1 MACSDSGR
9 RAPRKAPFAASTLRT
24 SSASGAA
31 APTQN
36 ANPWLAA
43 VGGSEVGAAA
53 TAAIAAAPALTTARA
68 AAWLPGSAEQG
79 LSRPDF
85 PEDQTSGPAHLEM
98 RLPIGSDTYQRS
110 LLASADFVE
119 LASGRTQHGNDIGA
133 PWLASAGKEE
143 QRGDDNWMAAV
154 EAAVAS
160 NYESAELQYGA
171 AFADAAV
178 EDQEDTAASGDGGG
192 GGTVANEPPCEEAE
206 LQAEEQAMEGAS
218 QEAWMDT
225 VRQPPTRSGTQAA
238 AAWRAPAPVQQPEAS
253 KPGAIDQPAGQKRSS
268 DVASSSPSSGSD
280 SSSGSSAASQALDH
294 PDFRFALQALTSQ
307 IQQSFASLEERL
319 ESFETQVNTS
329 VCELQAQVT
338 LMEGRVRCVEES
350 AQTAAA
356 SAALSHPASPMKEP
370 AAVVAPR
377 DQRTTTRQLVVT
389 QRRHKERLPALE
401 PSHDVVVTLQEGA
414 DGQSGLSN
422 DSTLRFV
429 EAVAARFSEARQY
442 MMETTRD
449 DASVSQPAATG

>member
-1 MACSDSGR
+1 
-9 RAPRKAPFAASTLRT
+9 
-24 SSASGAA
+24 
-31 APTQN
+31 
-36 ANPWLAA
+36 
-43 VGGSEVGAAA
+43 
-53 TAAIAAAPALTTARA
+53 
-68 AAWLPGSAEQG
+68 
-79 LSRPDF
+79 
-85 PEDQTSGPAHLEM
+85 
-98 RLPIGSDTYQRS
+98 
-110 LLASADFVE
+110 
-119 LASGRTQHGNDIGA
+119 
-133 PWLASAGKEE
+133 
-143 QRGDDNWMAAV
+143 
-154 EAAVAS
+154 
-160 NYESAELQYGA
+160 
-171 AFADAAV
+171 
-178 EDQEDTAASGDGGG
+178 
-192 GGTVANEPPCEEAE
+192 
-206 LQAEEQAMEGAS
+206 MEGAS
-218 QEAWMDT
+218 QAWVDT

-238 AAWRAPAPVQQPEAS
+238 AAWGAPAPVQQPEAS
-253 KPGAIDQPAGQKRSS
+253 KPGAIDQPAGQKRRSS
-268 DVASSSPSSGSD
+268 DVASSSPSSGSG
-280 SSSGSSAASQALDH
+280 SGSNSGSSAASQALDH
-294 PDFRFALQALTSQ
+294 PDFRLALQALTSQ

-319 ESFETQVNTS
+319 ESFEMQVNTS

-422 DSTLRFV
+422 DGTLRFV